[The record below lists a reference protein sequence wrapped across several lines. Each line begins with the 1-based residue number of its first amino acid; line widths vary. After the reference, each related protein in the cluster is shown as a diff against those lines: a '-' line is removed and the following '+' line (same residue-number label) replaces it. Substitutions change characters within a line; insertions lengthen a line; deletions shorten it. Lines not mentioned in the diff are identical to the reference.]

1 MSQQGQ
7 PQTAAQGE
15 SQQVTKSDIAAF
27 REMLA
32 EASKERNSMRLLVE
46 YLTKNQE
53 SLDNKVT
60 LFKRIEDRFAG
71 LEAIA
76 SDLDKRLGEVKTSS
90 QTIAEVNERIG
101 GTLEL
106 LNRNK
111 KETESVNRLVE
122 HINSKIKALSLQRVI
137 VERANE
143 EAGKLNVLFWDME
156 SRIKRLQEE
165 NKLVRKSEK
174 NLVRL
179 ESMLET
185 VSGRMEDVEK
195 FKELLGE
202 AGEKETSLRRMTTDV
217 ENKME
222 ILGSHR
228 LAVEDLTA
236 DVRRAH
242 SIIESTQAATD
253 DLVRQRAVIS
263 ETQSEVSGL
272 LQDVNS
278 MRVEVRNVLSKEDQ
292 VRKVTERLADLDK
305 ISANVEANL
314 ARLRE
319 EDKRAKVTEAK
330 VNDLNTTL
338 RELVEDKM
346 LAVSE
351 QLKLVETAQK
361 GMDKFYSSA
370 EDVES
375 KLRKFREDL
384 TVTDQIES
392 GLVRFE
398 EMFESVNRRME
409 ELTTRKAIVEQV
421 EHKISSLNDM
431 VLNLDIKME
440 NQLERRGLVEKLE
453 KKLDGLDYLVEDAN
467 LKIDRVSKKVESIE
481 SLERKIDGFGEVTRS
496 LENRILDIVKER
508 GNVDAIEARM
518 NSLFAQVSSSE
529 QTVNAKLVEMDNS
542 SRRLDEIKRIQ
553 ESVGPAVERTQT
565 QIEEA
570 RRLVRESE
578 AIKGKVEDLSAQLA
592 DVESRATYISS
603 QDERILE
610 MEKKLSYLNALHAS
624 VDERIVTMKE
634 REEDVKRASE
644 QVAGLFGMLKDIQAQ
659 KDILEKDKDSF
670 RGIIARI
677 ATVNEM
683 MSEEEARVDKLNTK
697 FTLVTKLEQRLN
709 DLSILAEDV
718 KAKTSAIM
726 EEEKTIE
733 RAGQQIVELK
743 FLLGEIEKRLNEYF
757 SLKGQA

>member
-1 MSQQGQ
+1 MSKQN
-7 PQTAAQGE
+7 PPHEAAQNG
-15 SQQVTKSDIAAF
+15 SQQVSKSDIDAF
-27 REMLA
+27 REMLD
-32 EASKERNSMRLLVE
+32 EAAKERNSMRLLVE
-46 YLTKNQE
+46 YLAKNQE
-53 SLDNKVT
+53 SIDNKVT
-60 LFKRIEDRFAG
+60 LFKRIEERFAG
-71 LEAIA
+71 LEALGA
-76 SDLDKRLGEVKTSS
+76 DLDKRLGEIKTASH
-90 QTIAEVNERIG
+90 TITEVNERAG
-101 GTLEL
+101 DTLEI

-122 HINSKIKALSLQRVI
+122 HISSKIKALSLQRVI

-174 NLVRL
+174 NIVRL

-195 FKELLGE
+195 FKELLSESGE
-202 AGEKETSLRRMTTDV
+202 RETSLRRMATDV

-228 LAVEDLTA
+228 QAVEDLTA
-236 DVRRAH
+236 DVRRANA
-242 SIIESTQAATD
+242 IIETTQAATE
-253 DLVRQRAVIS
+253 DLVRQRAIVN
-263 ETQSEVSGL
+263 ETQREVSGL
-272 LQDVNS
+272 LQDINS

-292 VRKVTERLADLDK
+292 VRKVMDRLADLEK
-305 ISANVEANL
+305 LSANVETSL
-314 ARLRE
+314 THLRE
-319 EDKRAKVTEAK
+319 EDKRAKVTEAR

-338 RELVEDKM
+338 RDLVEDKM
-346 LAVSE
+346 LAISE

-361 GMDKFYSSA
+361 GMDNFYSSA
-370 EDVES
+370 EEVDA
-375 KLRKFREDL
+375 KLRRFRDDL
-384 TVTDQIES
+384 KVTDQIEA
-392 GLVRFE
+392 GLGRFE
-398 EMFESVNRRME
+398 DMFESVNRRME
-409 ELTTRKAIVEQV
+409 ELAARKAIVEQV

-467 LKIDRVSKKVESIE
+467 LKIDRVAKKVESIE

-508 GNVDAIEARM
+508 SNVDVIEARM
-518 NSLFAQVSSSE
+518 KSLFSQVSTSE
-529 QTVNAKLVEMDNS
+529 DAVTAKLLEMENS

-553 ESVGPAVERTQT
+553 ESVGPAVERTQI

-570 RRLVRESE
+570 RRLVKESE
-578 AIKGKVEDLSAQLA
+578 SIKGKVEDLSAKLA
-592 DVESRATYISS
+592 DVESRASYVSS
-603 QDERILE
+603 QDDRIME
-610 MEKKLSYLNALHAS
+610 MEKKLSYLNSLHTS
-624 VDERIVTMKE
+624 IDERIVVMKD
-634 REEDVKRASE
+634 REEDIKRASE
-644 QVAGLFGMLKDIQAQ
+644 QVAGLFGMLNDIQSQ
-659 KDILEKDKDSF
+659 RETLEKDKDSF

-677 ATVNEM
+677 SSINEM
-683 MSEEEARVDKLNTK
+683 MAEEEVRVDKLNSK

>member
-1 MSQQGQ
+1 MSQQGK

-15 SQQVTKSDIAAF
+15 SQQITKSDIASF
-27 REMLA
+27 GEMLS
-32 EASKERNSMRLLVE
+32 EAAKERTNIRMLVE

-60 LFKRIEDRFAG
+60 LFKRIEEKFAG
-71 LEAIA
+71 LEVLGA
-76 SDLDKRLGEVKTSS
+76 DLDKRLNEVKASS
-90 QTIAEVNERIG
+90 QTITEVNETIG

-195 FKELLGE
+195 FRELLAESGE
-202 AGEKETSLRRMTTDV
+202 RETSLRRMATDV
-217 ENKME
+217 ENKMDV
-222 ILGSHR
+222 LGSHR
-228 LAVEDLTA
+228 QAVEDLTA
-236 DVRRAH
+236 DVRRTHA
-242 SIIESTQAATD
+242 IIESTQSATE
-253 DLVRQRAVIS
+253 DLVRQRAVIN
-263 ETQSEVSGL
+263 ETQSEVASL
-272 LQDVNS
+272 LQDISS
-278 MRVEVRNVLSKEDQ
+278 MRVDVRNVLSKEDQ
-292 VRKVTERLADLDK
+292 VRKVMDRLVDLDK
-305 ISANVEANL
+305 LSANVEASL
-314 ARLRE
+314 ASLRE

-330 VNDLNTTL
+330 VNDLNITL
-338 RELVEDKM
+338 RDLVEDKM

-370 EDVES
+370 EEVDA
-375 KLRKFREDL
+375 KLRKFRDDL
-384 TVTDQIES
+384 QVTDQIET
-392 GLVRFE
+392 GLGRFE
-398 EMFESVNRRME
+398 EMFESVNQRMG
-409 ELTTRKAIVEQV
+409 ELAARKAIVEQV

-467 LKIDRVSKKVESIE
+467 LKIERVGKKVESIE
-481 SLERKIDGFGEVTRS
+481 SLERKIDGFGEVTRA

-508 GNVDAIEARM
+508 ANVDAVETRM
-518 NSLFAQVSSSE
+518 KSLFSQVASSE
-529 QTVNAKLVEMDNS
+529 DMVNAKLLEMENS

-553 ESVGPAVERTQT
+553 ESVGPAVERTQA

-570 RRLVRESE
+570 RKLVRESE
-578 AIKGKVEDLSAQLA
+578 SIKGKVEDLSAKLA
-592 DVESRATYISS
+592 DVESRASYISS

-610 MEKKLSYLNALHAS
+610 MEKKLSYLNSLHTS
-624 VDERIVTMKE
+624 IDERIVTMKD

-644 QVAGLFGMLKDIQAQ
+644 QVAGLFGMLKDIQSQ

-677 ATVNEM
+677 SAVNEM
-683 MSEEEARVDKLNTK
+683 MSEEEARVDKLNSK

>member
-1 MSQQGQ
+1 MSQQGPSQ
-7 PQTAAQGE
+7 SAAQGE
-15 SQQVTKSDIAAF
+15 SQQITKSDIDAF
-27 REMLA
+27 RELLA
-32 EASKERNSMRLLVE
+32 EAAKERNSMRLLVE

-60 LFKRIEDRFAG
+60 LFKRMEERLAG
-71 LEAIA
+71 LELAG
-76 SDLDKRLGEVKTSS
+76 SELDKRLSEIKTAS
-90 QTIAEVNERIG
+90 QTIAEVNERAG
-101 GTLEL
+101 ETLEIL
-106 LNRNK
+106 GRNK

-165 NKLVRKSEK
+165 NKFVRKSEK
-174 NLVRL
+174 NIVRL
-179 ESMLET
+179 ENMLET
-185 VSGRMEDVEK
+185 VAGRMEDVEK
-195 FKELLGE
+195 FKELLAESGE
-202 AGEKETSLRRMTTDV
+202 RETSLRRMTTDV

-228 LAVEDLTA
+228 QAVEDLTD
-236 DVRRAH
+236 DVRRANA
-242 SIIESTQAATD
+242 IIESTQTATE
-253 DLVRQRAVIS
+253 DLVRQRAIVN
-263 ETQSEVSGL
+263 ETQREVSGL
-272 LQDVNS
+272 LQDINS

-292 VRKVTERLADLDK
+292 VRKVMERLADLDK
-305 ISANVEANL
+305 VSANVESNL
-314 ARLRE
+314 TRLRE

-338 RELVEDKM
+338 RDLVEDKM
-346 LAVSE
+346 IAVSE

-361 GMDKFYSSA
+361 GMDRFYSSA
-370 EDVES
+370 EEVEA
-375 KLRKFREDL
+375 KLRRFRDEIK
-384 TVTDQIES
+384 VTDQIEA
-392 GLVRFE
+392 GLGRFE
-398 EMFESVNRRME
+398 DMFESVNRRME
-409 ELTTRKAIVEQV
+409 ELAARKAIVEQV
-421 EHKISSLNDM
+421 ENKISSLNDM

-467 LKIDRVSKKVESIE
+467 MKIDRVVKKVESIE
-481 SLERKIDGFGEVTRS
+481 SLEKKIDGFGEVTRA

-508 GNVDAIEARM
+508 SNVDAIETRM
-518 NSLFAQVSSSE
+518 KSLFSQVSSSE
-529 QTVNAKLVEMDNS
+529 ETVSAKLLEMEDS

-553 ESVGPAVERTQT
+553 ESVGPAVERTQK

-570 RRLVRESE
+570 RRLVKESE
-578 AIKGKVEDLSAQLA
+578 SIKGKVEDLSAKLA
-592 DVESRATYISS
+592 DVESRASYVSS
-603 QDERILE
+603 QDDRILE
-610 MEKKLSYLNALHAS
+610 MEKKLSYLNSLHAS
-624 VDERIVTMKE
+624 IDERIVTMKD

-644 QVAGLFGMLKDIQAQ
+644 QVAGLFGMLKDIQSQ
-659 KDILEKDKDSF
+659 KETLEKDKDSF
-670 RGIIARI
+670 RGIIAKI
-677 ATVNEM
+677 AAINEM
-683 MSEEEARVDKLNTK
+683 MAEEEAKVDKLNSK
-697 FTLVTKLEQRLN
+697 FILVTKLEQRLN
-709 DLSILAEDV
+709 DLSILSEDV

-757 SLKGQA
+757 SLKSQG